1 VSEKEY
7 RNNLMKNYDM
17 AVIGGGPGG
26 YVAAI
31 RGAQL
36 GLSVVLVERESLG
49 GICLNWGCI
58 PTKSLLNSAK
68 AIKIVKESNYLGI
81 KTNDLIIDLDQIF
94 QNSRLASD
102 KLVRGVSYLL
112 KKNNVT
118 VLKGEASLLSSSEIK
133 ITNENPSVIKS
144 QTIVLATGAHARKLK
159 GIEAD
164 GERIWD
170 YKDAL
175 KGLFLPK
182 KLLIV
187 GSGAIGMEFASFYNS
202 AGSEVTV
209 VESMDRILL
218 NEDIEV
224 SNYAKKSFEKNGI
237 KFMLNSKL
245 KKITKEKNCIYAQL
259 SSNSSTFKFD
269 AVLVAVGITAN
280 SEGLGLEDLGV
291 EMDASHVKVN
301 GHCRTNI
308 DGIYAI
314 GDLAGAPWL
323 AHKASHEGAM
333 VAELISG
340 KQPHTINKKHIANC
354 TYSQPEVASIG
365 ITEQQALDLG
375 INVKIGNFPFIGNG
389 KAVVLGETEG
399 FIKTIFNAETGEFL
413 GAHMVGPNVTELISV
428 FAVGL
433 GLEITEEDFARTII
447 PHPTLSEAIHES
459 ALSALGRAIHY

>member
-1 VSEKEY
+1 M
-7 RNNLMKNYDM
+7 NNYDM

-36 GLSVVLVERESLG
+36 GLSVVLIEKENLG

-68 AIKIVKESNYLGI
+68 VIKTIKESEHLGI
-81 KTNDLIIDLDQIF
+81 QTENLEINLDKIF
-94 QNSRLASD
+94 KNSRSASD
-102 KLVRGVSYLL
+102 KLVRGVAYLL
-112 KKNNVT
+112 EKNNVT
-118 VLKGEASLLSSSEIK
+118 VIKGEATLLSSSEIK
-133 ITNENPSVIKS
+133 IINENSLVIKS
-144 QTIVLATGAHARKLK
+144 DNIVLATGAHARKL
-159 GIEAD
+159 D
-164 GERIWD
+164 GVETDGKRVWD

-182 KLLIV
+182 NLLVV

-202 AGSEVTV
+202 VGSNVTV
-209 VESMDRILL
+209 IESMERILL

-224 SNYAKKSFEKNGI
+224 SKFAKKSFEKNGI
-237 KFMLNSKL
+237 KIILNSKL
-245 KKITKEKNCIYAQL
+245 KKITKDKNFISAL
-259 SSNSSTFKFD
+259 IDGASKSTKYD
-269 AVLVAVGITAN
+269 AVLIAIGISGN
-280 SEGLGLEDLGV
+280 SNNLGLERLGV
-291 EMDASHVKVN
+291 ELDGSHVKVDEF
-301 GHCRTNI
+301 CATNI

-340 KQPHTINKKHIANC
+340 KQPNHIKKSHISNC
-354 TYSQPEVASIG
+354 TYSQPEIASIG
-365 ITEQQALDLG
+365 FTEEQALDQG
-375 INVKIGNFPFIGNG
+375 IRVKVGNFPFIGNG

-399 FIKTIFNAETGEFL
+399 FVKTIFNAETGEFL

-428 FAVGL
+428 YAVGL
-433 GLEITEEDFARTII
+433 GLEITEEDFVNTII

-459 ALSALGRAIHY
+459 ALSALERTIHY

>member
-1 VSEKEY
+1 M
-7 RNNLMKNYDM
+7 NNYDM

-36 GLSVVLVERESLG
+36 GLSVVLIEKENLG

-68 AIKIVKESNYLGI
+68 VIKTIKESEHLGI
-81 KTNDLIIDLDQIF
+81 QTENLEINLDKIF
-94 QNSRLASD
+94 KNSRSASD
-102 KLVRGVSYLL
+102 KLVRGVAYLL
-112 KKNNVT
+112 EKNNVT
-118 VLKGEASLLSSSEIK
+118 VIKGEATLLSSSEIK
-133 ITNENPSVIKS
+133 IINEHSLVIKS
-144 QTIVLATGAHARKLK
+144 DNIVLATGAHARKL
-159 GIEAD
+159 D
-164 GERIWD
+164 GVETDGKRVWD

-182 KLLIV
+182 NLLVV

-202 AGSEVTV
+202 VGSNVTV
-209 VESMDRILL
+209 IESMERILL

-224 SNYAKKSFEKNGI
+224 SKFAKKSFEKNGI
-237 KFMLNSKL
+237 KIILNSKL
-245 KKITKEKNCIYAQL
+245 KKITKGKNFISALIDRASKSIKY
-259 SSNSSTFKFD
+259 D
-269 AVLVAVGITAN
+269 AVLIAIGISGN
-280 SEGLGLEDLGV
+280 SNNLGLERLGV
-291 EMDASHVKVN
+291 ELDGSHVKVDEF
-301 GHCRTNI
+301 CATNI

-323 AHKASHEGAM
+323 AHKASHEGVM

-340 KQPHTINKKHIANC
+340 KQPHHIKKGHISNC
-354 TYSQPEVASIG
+354 TYSQPEIASIG
-365 ITEQQALDLG
+365 FTEEQALDQG
-375 INVKIGNFPFIGNG
+375 IRVKVGNFPFIGNG

-399 FIKTIFNAETGEFL
+399 FVKTIFNAETGEFL

-428 FAVGL
+428 YAVGL
-433 GLEITEEDFARTII
+433 GLEITEEDFANTII

-459 ALSALGRAIHY
+459 ALSALERTIHY

>member
-1 VSEKEY
+1 
-7 RNNLMKNYDM
+7 MKNYDM

-36 GLSVVLVERESLG
+36 GLSVVLIEKECLG

-68 AIKIVKESNYLGI
+68 AIKTIKESKHLGI
-81 KTNDLIIDLDQIF
+81 QTDNLEIDLDKIF
-94 QNSRLASD
+94 KNSRNASD
-102 KLVRGVSYLL
+102 KLVRGVAYLL
-112 KKNNVT
+112 EKNNVT
-118 VLKGEASLLSSSEIK
+118 VIKGEATLLGSSEIQ
-133 ITNENPSVIKS
+133 IINENSLVIKS
-144 QTIVLATGAHARKLK
+144 DNIVLATGAHARKLD
-159 GIEAD
+159 GVETD
-164 GERIWD
+164 GERVWD

-182 KLLIV
+182 NLLVV

-202 AGSEVTV
+202 VGSNVTV
-209 VESMDRILL
+209 IESMDRILL

-224 SNYAKKSFEKNGI
+224 SKFAKKSFEKNGI
-237 KFMLNSKL
+237 KIILNSNL
-245 KKITKEKNCIYAQL
+245 KKITKGKNFINAL
-259 SSNSSTFKFD
+259 IGSASKSVKFD
-269 AVLVAVGITAN
+269 AVLIAVGISGN
-280 SEGLGLEDLGV
+280 SDNLGLEMLGV
-291 EMDASHVKVN
+291 ELEGSHVKVDEF
-301 GHCRTNI
+301 CATNI

-323 AHKASHEGAM
+323 AHKASHEGVM

-340 KQPHTINKKHIANC
+340 KQPNHIKKSHISNC
-354 TYSQPEVASIG
+354 TYSQPEIASIG
-365 ITEQQALDLG
+365 LTEEQALEQNIRIKVG
-375 INVKIGNFPFIGNG
+375 KFPFIGNG

-399 FIKTIFNAETGEFL
+399 FVKTIFNAETGEFL

-428 FAVGL
+428 YAVGL
-433 GLEITEEDFARTII
+433 GLEITEEDFAHTII

-459 ALSALGRAIHY
+459 ALSALERTIHY